1 MTDVVIIGGG
11 VIGLSIAREISRSG
25 REIIILEKNDRA
37 GDVTSSRNSGVIHAG
52 IYYPEDFL
60 KSKLCV
66 EGNRLIY
73 EYAKSKKINHKKYGK
88 YIIATKESELSNLES
103 IFSQGKRNK
112 VDICKVEKEQVLENN
127 PGLIFQEA
135 LYSPSSGVIDVP
147 EYVSALEGDIQH
159 FGGLISLRTSFLSSS
174 FKKNKFV
181 INCKADDYFSIES
194 KCLINCSG
202 LSNEITL
209 KNIESFPIDKI
220 YPNYYA
226 KGHYFK
232 YSGKSPFSNLIYPVS
247 GQHSLGIHVG
257 FDLAGG
263 MRFGPDVEFV
273 DQIDY
278 CFDES
283 LKDKFVDSI
292 SRYWPDINPNK
303 LHPDYTGIRPY
314 DNIDF
319 KPYPAV
325 LVTSSLF
332 DSQVQYFEPAKY
344 VPKLR
349 EHTTS
354 NNPILL
360 KMNLIGGH
368 AGKSGRLSSLRE
380 TSEELAFLKA
390 LSIKDS

>member
-1 MTDVVIIGGG
+1 MVDVVIIGGG
-11 VIGLSIAREISRSG
+11 VIGLSIAREISKSG
-25 REIIILEKNDRA
+25 RETIVLEKNDRA

-73 EYAKSKKINHKKYGK
+73 EYAKSKKINHKQYGK
-88 YIIATKESELSNLES
+88 YIIATKESELSNLEA
-103 IFSQGKRNK
+103 IFFQGKRNK
-112 VDICKVEKEQVLENN
+112 VEICKVEKEQVLEDN
-127 PGLIFQEA
+127 PGLVFHEA

-147 EYVSALEGDIQH
+147 EYVTALEGDIQH

-174 FKKNKFV
+174 INKNKFV
-181 INCKADDYFSIES
+181 INCKADDFFSIDS

-209 KNIESFPIDKI
+209 KNIENFPTDKI

-232 YSGKSPFSNLIYPVS
+232 YSGRSPFSNLIYPVS

-292 SRYWPDINPNK
+292 SLYWPDVNPNK
-303 LHPDYTGIRPY
+303 LHPDYTGIRPKITKP
-314 DNIDF
+314 NESMRDF
-319 KPYPAV
+319 SIQTSDHHGIKNFINLQGIESPG
-325 LVTSSLF
+325 LTSSL
-332 DSQVQYFEPAKY
+332 AIG
-344 VPKLR
+344 KLVKNLLEK
-349 EHTTS
+349 EH
-354 NNPILL
+354 
-360 KMNLIGGH
+360 
-368 AGKSGRLSSLRE
+368 
-380 TSEELAFLKA
+380 
-390 LSIKDS
+390 